1 MEQTDEQI
9 LALLS
14 RDGRMSFTELGRKVG
29 LSTSATQQRVRRLE
43 QRGIITGY
51 RADVD
56 AAKVGR
62 PLPAFI
68 EIQPLSAAVADSAPG
83 YLASLPQITSCYSV
97 AGNASYLCLAQVG
110 SAEELDGLLNLIR
123 RELSVRTVTTIVLR
137 TAFRHRPLV
146 EETPHGQ
153 QPPGADG

>member
-1 MEQTDEQI
+1 MEHTDEQI

-51 RADVD
+51 RAVID

-62 PLPAFI
+62 PLTAFI
-68 EIQPLSAAVADSAPG
+68 EIQPLSISTADDAPE
-83 YLASLPQITSCYSV
+83 YFERLPQITSCYSV

-110 SAEELDGLLNLIR
+110 SAEELDELLNRIR

-146 EETPHGQ
+146 DEIPGPQ
-153 QPPGADG
+153 QHTNPDG

>member
-62 PLPAFI
+62 PLTAFI
-68 EIQPLSAAVADSAPG
+68 EIQPLSAAVADSA
-83 YLASLPQITSCYSV
+83 
-97 AGNASYLCLAQVG
+97 
-110 SAEELDGLLNLIR
+110 R
-123 RELSVRTVTTIVLR
+123 R
-137 TAFRHRPLV
+137 
-146 EETPHGQ
+146 
-153 QPPGADG
+153 

>member
-29 LSTSATQQRVRRLE
+29 LLTSATQQRVRRLE

-56 AAKVGR
+56 ASKVGR
-62 PLPAFI
+62 PLTAFI
-68 EIQPLSAAVADSAPG
+68 EIQPLSTSMADDAPD
-83 YLASLPQITSCYSV
+83 YLAGLPQITSCYSV

-146 EETPHGQ
+146 DEI
-153 QPPGADG
+153 PGVPQATNADG